1 MLRAYI
7 LQLIIQGMN
16 HDLKT
21 DLLVNNYQ
29 EVMYVLEKFSNQSE
43 SSIQQ
48 CHGINS

>member
-7 LQLIIQGMN
+7 LQLIIQ
-16 HDLKT
+16 

-29 EVMYVLEKFSNQSE
+29 EVMYALEKFSNQSE

-48 CHGINS
+48 RHGINS